1 MLPLKIAVAQA
12 PSIQGDVDANILL
25 HAEFINIASAHGVA
39 YLVFPELSLT
49 GYEPEL
55 ASALAFAVDDA
66 RLQPLVE
73 LAVANNMHIVVGAPI
88 ATDAKPSIGAF
99 TISPRGSIETYAKMH
114 LHPGEDRYFSA
125 GRTHQVITV
134 GGTKIANAI
143 CADTNHRSHAEGC
156 AESGATIYIAGV
168 LITARGY
175 ADDTQQLQAH
185 ARNLNMLV
193 AMANHSQPSGGW
205 KPIGKSA
212 IWAPSG
218 LIAAANETSSALLIA
233 EKRSTGWSGSA
244 IEI

>member
-1 MLPLKIAVAQA
+1 MSPLKIAVAQA

-25 HAEFINIASAHGVA
+25 HAEFIKIARAHDVA

-55 ASALAFAVDDA
+55 ASALAFTVDDA
-66 RLQPLVE
+66 RLQPLIA

-88 ATDAKPSIGAF
+88 ATDSKPSIGAF

-114 LHPGEDRYFSA
+114 LHPGEDRYFTA
-125 GRTHQVITV
+125 GRAHHVITV

-143 CADTNHRSHAEGC
+143 CADTNHRSHAEWC

-175 ADDTQQLQAH
+175 AADTRQLQAH

-193 AMANHSQPSGGW
+193 AMANHSQPTGGW

-218 LIAAANETSSALLIA
+218 LIASANETSNALLIA
-233 EKRSTGWSGSA
+233 EKNPTGWTGSA